1 MSRCCCC
8 CLRTSGRRRWCCWTG
23 TSRGMSLALG
33 VSGGVGGC
41 GVGDGGSCLP
51 CLRRNECGGFNECG
65 FGTYYCCRVVLARQD
80 RFTSKTT
87 GPSRA
92 IWFYG
97 NFRRWLRRPSQWQT
111 SVRSEKVVRAR
122 EPQGCQALAFF
133 RVSGAKVCIR
143 MSISTGER
151 RLRYTKAAGTIA

>member
-8 CLRTSGRRRWCCWTG
+8 CLRTSGRCRWCCWTG

-65 FGTYYCCRVVLARQD
+65 FGTYYCCRVVLARRD

-87 GPSRA
+87 GLLGPYGFMEISVDGYDDPPNGRHRSGQKRWFAPGNPRA
-92 IWFYG
+92 A
-97 NFRRWLRRPSQWQT
+97 RLWLS
-111 SVRSEKVVRAR
+111 SVYQVPKFVYE
-122 EPQGCQALAFF
+122 
-133 RVSGAKVCIR
+133 
-143 MSISTGER
+143 
-151 RLRYTKAAGTIA
+151 